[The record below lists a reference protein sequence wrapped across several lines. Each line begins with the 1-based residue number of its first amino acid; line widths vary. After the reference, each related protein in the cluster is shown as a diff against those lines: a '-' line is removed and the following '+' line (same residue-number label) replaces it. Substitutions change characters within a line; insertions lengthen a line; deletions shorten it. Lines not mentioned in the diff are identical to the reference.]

1 MTLHYPG
8 GPSVITGPYKRS
20 LQAGDRQSKQSLEGA
35 TSQGG
40 GRGEGRG
47 ALEAEKGKDAIP
59 LCSLQ
64 KEAAPSPLPGLPAS
78 SL

>member
-1 MTLHYPG
+1 MTLDYPG
-8 GPSVITGPYKRS
+8 GPSVITGPYKRETDS
-20 LQAGDRQSKQSLEGA
+20 QSRAWKGPQAKAGA
-35 TSQGG
+35 G
-40 GRGEGRG
+40 GRGGG
-47 ALEAEKGKDAIP
+47 TLEAEKGKDAIP